1 MTDLVSNGVI
11 RQEILTEVTSILP
24 VDLLE
29 KEHLEFVKAWI
40 ASGVEIFRIAKPDKP
55 NIHLVSYFIVI
66 DPDTN
71 SLLLVDHKK
80 AELWLPSGGHV
91 EPNEHPRETVK
102 REVQEELGIE
112 AEFLFEN
119 PLFLTVTKTVGNVTP
134 HTDVSLW
141 YVLKGNRN
149 RSLKFDTNEFHQ
161 IQWFQPNEIPYERT
175 DPHMRRFVDKVIKK
189 IVTLNSYEASS
200 ADSDYHTHP
209 MIKIFA
215 EKQ

>member
-1 MTDLVSNGVI
+1 MFAHKDLKESDGLVRELQI
-11 RQEILTEVTSILP
+11 LREEILAEMASILP

-29 KEHLEFVKAWI
+29 KEHLDFVKAWI
-40 ASGVEIFRIAKPDKP
+40 ASGAEIFRIEKPDVP

-71 SLLLVDHKK
+71 SLLLVDHKI

-91 EPNEHPRETVK
+91 EPNEHPKETVK
-102 REVQEELGIE
+102 REIQEELGIE

-141 YVLKGNRN
+141 YVLKGKRDQM
-149 RSLKFDTNEFHQ
+149 LKFNSEEFHQ
-161 IQWFQPNEIPYERT
+161 IKWFHLDEIPYERT
-175 DPHMRRFVDKVIKK
+175 DPHMRRFVAKVIEK
-189 IVTLNSYEASS
+189 IVNLKSY
-200 ADSDYHTHP
+200 
-209 MIKIFA
+209 KR
-215 EKQ
+215 